1 MHRSFILGLS
11 VLLAS
16 LPAAAAPEPQD
27 LFAPALYAGVSFG
40 GTGGAREPRLGLR
53 LDGARLPAGAST
65 PALMQW
71 ELRPAGAQL
80 AVAGQTLLATGAL
93 APGYAES
100 DQPPSRAGGA
110 MAAGLL
116 GTAAVVGVVAWALGE
131 FSEDFGEALGG
142 AVVEGFTPQDS
153 GSGNG
158 GSGDQPTCTG
168 IELGEE
174 CLGGS

>member
-1 MHRSFILGLS
+1 MRCSFILGLS

-16 LPAAAAPEPQD
+16 LPVAAEPEPQD

-40 GTGGAREPRLGLR
+40 GAGGASEPRVGLR
-53 LDGARLPAGAST
+53 LDGARLPAGASA

-80 AVAGQTLLATGAL
+80 AVAGRTLLATGAP

-100 DQPPSRAGGA
+100 GEPPSRAGGA
-110 MAAGLL
+110 IAAGLL

-131 FSEDFGEALGG
+131 FSEDFGEAFGE

-153 GSGNG
+153 GSSDD
-158 GSGDQPTCTG
+158 GSDDKPTCTG